1 MAFMWPQIKTWLV
14 TNLPTITGVPVFNG
28 PPVSGDNPTS
38 YITVGWT
45 GTGDSAGD
53 FQQTYADDGL
63 GMLEDGTV
71 LCDFVAQSGDIDLA
85 GSETTVFAMADALNQ
100 ALRADKSLGGLLD
113 EPATIWLQISPQA
126 IQNKAGSAVPLLV
139 SVQYHC
145 EVWS

>member
-1 MAFMWPQIKTWLV
+1 
-14 TNLPTITGVPVFNG
+14 
-28 PPVSGDNPTS
+28 
-38 YITVGWT
+38 
-45 GTGDSAGD
+45 
-53 FQQTYADDGL
+53 
-63 GMLEDGTV
+63 MLEDGTV
-71 LCDFVAQSGDIDLA
+71 LCDFVAQSGDTDLS

-126 IQNKAGSAVPLLV
+126 IQNKQGSAVPLLV